1 MKQRGW
7 SLPEVAVVSMLTA
20 VVMFIV
26 TATLA
31 STSRWTRLE
40 SQKGFAMG
48 QMQSTLAQI
57 ESLLQRSCSA
67 GVAYRLPGS
76 GQPGLL
82 AMHLQDPAPY
92 ASTPLWEAHW
102 NCLSFHPARKELRHF
117 TAAPA
122 PAPRTQLPIAP
133 SSAQLDQLAANIGRQ
148 RLLTGDVTD
157 FNYAL
162 LVGPVAQ
169 VRLRL
174 KIDVGRSQSEV
185 LEMSR
190 KIYFRNRV

>member
-7 SLPEVAVVSMLTA
+7 SLPEVVVVSMLTA

-48 QMQSTLAQI
+48 QMQSCLAQI
-57 ESLLQRSCSA
+57 ESYLQRSCSA
-67 GVAYRLPGS
+67 GVGFRPAGS
-76 GQPGLL
+76 GPAVL

-92 ASTPLWEAHW
+92 AGTPLWEAQW
-102 NCLSFHPARKELRHF
+102 TCLAWHPGPKELRQF
-117 TAAPA
+117 TGPG
-122 PAPRTQLPIAP
+122 PRTQLPLAP
-133 SSAQLDQLAANIGRQ
+133 NPAQLDQLAANTGRQ
-148 RLLTGDVTD
+148 RLLAGDVTAFD
-157 FNYAL
+157 YAL
-162 LVGPVAQ
+162 LEGPVAR
-169 VRLRL
+169 VRLQL
-174 KIDVGRSQSEV
+174 KIDVGRTQSEI